1 MVYLAIYLLIG
12 IAVMAIATGY
22 AYLSPRYRYQRIA
35 YRLVHYNDKARWRVS
50 TNRVW
55 IFCMSSV
62 IWPLSLVAMRIVFQ
76 HDDDDDDDK
85 AATVPDD
92 PPRLEMLEQLDLE
105 TAAARE
111 IIHDPHGGAP
121 AVPCGYLNRLWL
133 DFCAELQAEDQLWA
147 FRYLTSEDKPFLIA
161 EGYCLIRK
169 ETVVARMITHG
180 CCNYELA
187 EIGADYARL
196 HAD

>member
-12 IAVMAIATGY
+12 TAVMAIATGY

-35 YRLVHYNDKARWRVS
+35 YRLAHCNDKARWRVS
-50 TNRVW
+50 ANRVW
-55 IFCMSSV
+55 IFCMCSV
-62 IWPLSLVAMRIVFQ
+62 IWPLSLVAMRIAFQ
-76 HDDDDDDDK
+76 QDDDDDDL
-85 AATVPDD
+85 TVSVPDD
-92 PPRLEMLEQLDLE
+92 PPRLEMLEQLNLE

-111 IIHDPHGGAP
+111 IIHDPHGGVP
-121 AVPCGYLNRLWL
+121 AVPCGHLNRIWV
-133 DFCAELQAEDQLWA
+133 DFCAEMLADDQLWA

-169 ETVVARMITHG
+169 GAVVARMITHG

>member
-50 TNRVW
+50 ANRAW
-55 IFCMSSV
+55 IFCMCSV

-76 HDDDDDDDK
+76 QDDDDDEQ
-85 AATVPDD
+85 TVSVPDD
-92 PPRLEMLEQLDLE
+92 PPRLEMLEQLDLD

-121 AVPCGYLNRLWL
+121 AVPCGHLNRLWL
-133 DFCAELQAEDQLWA
+133 DFCAEMQADDQLWA
-147 FRYLTSEDKPFLIA
+147 FRQVNTEDEPFVLA
-161 EGYCLIRK
+161 AGYCLIRK
-169 ETVVARMITHG
+169 GAVAARMITHG